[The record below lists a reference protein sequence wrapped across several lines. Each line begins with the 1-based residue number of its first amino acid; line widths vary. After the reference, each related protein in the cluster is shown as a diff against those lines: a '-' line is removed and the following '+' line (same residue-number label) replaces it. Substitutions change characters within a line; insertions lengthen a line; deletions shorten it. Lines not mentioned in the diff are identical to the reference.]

1 MSFGDGDLH
10 VENDE
15 LKVRVRGLESLV
27 RELAEVLSLYVVL
40 PDVIAERMT
49 ALGIEVDG

>member
-15 LKVRVRGLESLV
+15 LKVRVSGLESLV
-27 RELAEVLSLYVVL
+27 RELAEVLSLYAEL
-40 PDVIAERMT
+40 PDEMAERIESF
-49 ALGIEVDG
+49 GIEVAV